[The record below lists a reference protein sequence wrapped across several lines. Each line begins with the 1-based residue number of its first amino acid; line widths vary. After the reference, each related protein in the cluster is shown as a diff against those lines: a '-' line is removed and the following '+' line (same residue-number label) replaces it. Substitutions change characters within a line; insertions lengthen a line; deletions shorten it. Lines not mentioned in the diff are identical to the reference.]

1 MALYAFL
8 QSWTLLRLGRGGVVN
23 YCSWRMVRLPQV
35 AAAFCKAYKPS
46 GLFPEVE
53 ALHSVWL
60 SALIEDNLIAGCTF
74 AHHSAYNKSLHASG
88 GSVFL
93 INPGAAKVA

>member
-8 QSWTLLRLGRGGVVN
+8 QSWTFLRLGRGGVVN
-23 YCSWRMVRLPQV
+23 YCPWRMVRVPQV

-60 SALIEDNLIAGCTF
+60 SALIEDNLIAG
-74 AHHSAYNKSLHASG
+74 
-88 GSVFL
+88 
-93 INPGAAKVA
+93 